1 MINEIEKARL
11 DKMNIYEEKA
21 YLQGYKYIA
30 GVDEVGR
37 GPLFGP
43 VVVAAVILKKGEY
56 IEDINDSKKLNE
68 KKKQKIYKEIKEKAV
83 AINIS
88 VIDNKVI
95 DEINILEAT
104 RLGMKES
111 IEGLKIKADYAL
123 IDAEKKININ
133 IPYNPIIK
141 GDQLSQ
147 SIAAASIIA
156 KVTRDKMIE
165 EIDFKYPEYDLK
177 NNKGYGT
184 KKHIEAIKNYGIT
197 EFHRKSF
204 CKKFI

>member
-1 MINEIEKARL
+1 MISEIEKARL
-11 DKMNIYEEKA
+11 DKMSIYENEA
-21 YLQGYKYIA
+21 YSKGYTCIA

-56 IEDINDSKKLNE
+56 IEGVNDSKKLSQ
-68 KKKQKIYKEIKEKAV
+68 KKREKIYIEIMEKAL
-83 AINIS
+83 ATNIS
-88 VIDNKVI
+88 IIDNIVIDK
-95 DEINILEAT
+95 INILEAT
-104 RLGMKES
+104 RLGMKAS
-111 IEGLKIKADYAL
+111 IEGLKVKPDYAL
-123 IDAEKKININ
+123 IDAEKKIDIS

-141 GDQLSQ
+141 GDELSQ

-165 EIDFKYPEYDLK
+165 EYDSKYPQYDLAS
-177 NNKGYGT
+177 NKGYGT
-184 KKHIEAIKNYGIT
+184 KKHTDAILTYGIT
-197 EFHRKSF
+197 ELHRKSF